1 MNAAGLSG
9 AGVPGFRQGLGTYL
23 KSNLHQELT
32 LLLSC
37 HMRLFFFFVLGL
49 TFRIAEFNVSC
60 L

>member
-37 HMRLFFFFVLGL
+37 HMRLFFFLF
-49 TFRIAEFNVSC
+49 
-60 L
+60 